1 MDRAPGA
8 RFSSERHLPLP
19 ALPQRTTATLSR
31 SSVTHMHD
39 SETPMQ
45 QISILKSSRI
55 SQVFWLCFQQIINID
70 GECSRKL
77 CSESCPLSEGLI
89 APELATLSPFQS
101 SKKSCGKPSSDPNWR
116 ALGIGMLDLN
126 RCFREPRLRG
136 ESARAS
142 PRSSLA

>member
-39 SETPMQ
+39 SDTPIQ
-45 QISILKSSRI
+45 QISIFKSSRI

-70 GECSRKL
+70 SEVSRKL
-77 CSESCPLSEGLI
+77 CSESCPSLKGSSRLSLR
-89 APELATLSPFQS
+89 PCPRF
-101 SKKSCGKPSSDPNWR
+101 NR
-116 ALGIGMLDLN
+116 ARRVVENL
-126 RCFREPRLRG
+126 
-136 ESARAS
+136 
-142 PRSSLA
+142 